1 MNAPIADVYTF
12 AKLTDIETFLNSAK
26 HLRALTLQ
34 LQQHRTR
41 RRRIDAAL
49 ARQVEEFTTLCRAM
63 AERSPRVAELWTDA
77 LAELEQLT
85 QDTSDPE

>member
-1 MNAPIADVYTF
+1 MDAPITELNVF
-12 AKLTDIETFLNSAK
+12 VRLTDIETFLNSAK

-34 LQQHRTR
+34 LQQHRTK

-85 QDTSDPE
+85 QLTQE